1 MRAEEHQMVRLR
13 VKELIEAKGIS
24 IAKLA
29 RKADLDNRTVYR
41 IVHDPFAEITTVTLG
56 RLAEALGVS
65 VKDLIEDASSPTSE
79 KQT

>member
-1 MRAEEHQMVRLR
+1 MVRLR

-24 IAKLA
+24 IARLA

-41 IVHDPFAEITTVTLG
+41 IVHDLFAEITTVTLG

-65 VKDLIEDASSPTSE
+65 VKDLIEDAPDPTSE

>member
-1 MRAEEHQMVRLR
+1 MLRLR
-13 VKELIEAKGIS
+13 VKEIAEAKGMS

-41 IVHDPFAEITTVTLG
+41 IVHDPFAEITTITLG

-65 VKDLIEDASSPTSE
+65 VKDLVEDAPSPLAD
-79 KQT
+79 

>member
-1 MRAEEHQMVRLR
+1 MLRLR
-13 VKELIEAKGIS
+13 VKEIAAAKGIS

-41 IVHDPFAEITTVTLG
+41 MVHDPFAEVTTITIG

-65 VKDLIEDASSPTSE
+65 VKDLVEDAPSPLSDE
-79 KQT
+79 QS

>member
-1 MRAEEHQMVRLR
+1 MLRLR
-13 VKELIEAKGIS
+13 VKEIAEAKGMS

-56 RLAEALGVS
+56 RLAEALEVS
-65 VKDLIEDASSPTSE
+65 VKDLVEDAPSALSDEQS
-79 KQT
+79 

>member
-1 MRAEEHQMVRLR
+1 MVRLR
-13 VKELIEAKGIS
+13 VKEIVEAKGMT

-56 RLAEALGVS
+56 RLAEALEVS
-65 VKDLIEDASSPTSE
+65 VKDLIEDAPNPSID
-79 KQT
+79 KQS

>member
-1 MRAEEHQMVRLR
+1 MLRLR
-13 VKELIEAKGIS
+13 VKEIAEAKGMS

-65 VKDLIEDASSPTSE
+65 VKDLVEDVPDAHSDAQS
-79 KQT
+79 

>member
-1 MRAEEHQMVRLR
+1 MLRLR
-13 VKELIEAKGIS
+13 VKEIAESKGIS

-29 RKADLDNRTVYR
+29 RKADLDSRTVYR

-65 VKDLIEDASSPTSE
+65 VKDLIEDAPSALSDE
-79 KQT
+79 QK